1 MIPAGDGWRYQI
13 RAAAFVKT
21 SARQASTDKLSVV
34 NVPLVLLLVYT
45 VGITAFGVWIGRR
58 VRGPADFFVAGRKLT
73 WSLVGGTVLAANIG
87 AGTTVGAAGV
97 AYRDGISAWWWN
109 GAAGLG
115 TLVLALWVGPKL
127 WALAS
132 TRGHLTIGDFLEE
145 RYSATVRAVIA
156 VLIAIGTLA
165 ILAGQLIAGAAVLDV
180 VAGMPRW
187 QGVAIG
193 GVAMTLYFTAGGLLS
208 SAWVNAVQLVVLL
221 GGFIVAL
228 PMVLAKVGGA
238 TAISA
243 ASGVPD
249 TFWDPMYSAG
259 AFSGWT
265 MLILLGPGFVISPG
279 LVGKAYG
286 AESIRAL
293 KIGLSVAAIAQLIF
307 SFFPVLL
314 GMAAR
319 VNHPGHRQ
327 PERGAAHGDA
337 LRASGL
343 VGALALAAVFSAEVS
358 TCDAILF
365 MLATSSSKDLYQRF
379 VNPAATPDQ
388 VLRVARIAA
397 LIGGVLGMILAVQLA
412 TIVDALRIFYSLLGA
427 SLFVPVLG
435 ALLWPRAGAREAM
448 GGIIGGVGT
457 LLAVYFGTD
466 RTGWWDPA
474 LWGLIGSAAGFAIAA
489 AMPRAGRAAL

>member
-1 MIPAGDGWRYQI
+1 MLIPARAGGRYQI
-13 RAAAFVKT
+13 RAAALVRRREA
-21 SARQASTDKLSVV
+21 SAGQASPDKLSHV

-58 VRGPADFFVAGRKLT
+58 VRGVADFFVAGRKLT

-109 GAAGLG
+109 GAAGIG

-127 WALAS
+127 WTLAS
-132 TRGHLTIGDFLEE
+132 ASGHLTIGDYLEE
-145 RYSATVRAVIA
+145 RYNATVRAVIA

-180 VAGMPRW
+180 VAGLPRW
-187 QGVAIG
+187 QGVALG
-193 GVAMTLYFTAGGLLS
+193 GIAMTLYFTAGGLLS
-208 SAWVNAVQLVVLL
+208 SAWVNAVQLAVLL
-221 GGFIVAL
+221 GGFIIAL
-228 PMVLAKVGGA
+228 PLVLARAGGA
-238 TAISA
+238 AAISA

-265 MLILLGPGFVISPG
+265 MLILLGPVFVISPG

-286 AESIRAL
+286 AESVRAL
-293 KIGLSVAAIAQLIF
+293 KIGLSAAAIAQLLF

-319 VNHPGHRQ
+319 VNHPGLDNVNVVLPTVLLHEL
-327 PERGAAHGDA
+327 PVF
-337 LRASGL
+337 

-365 MLATSSSKDLYQRF
+365 MLATSASKDLFQRF
-379 VNPAATPDQ
+379 VNRAATSDQ

-397 LIGGVLGMILAVQLA
+397 LAGGVLGMILAVQLA
-412 TIVDALRIFYSLLGA
+412 TIVDALRIFYSLVGA

-435 ALLWPRAGAREAM
+435 GLLWPRASTRDAM

-457 LLAVYFGTD
+457 LLAVYFFTD
-466 RTGWWDPA
+466 RTGWQDPS
-474 LWGLIGSAAGFAIAA
+474 LWGLVGSALGFGASYLF
-489 AMPRAGRAAL
+489 PKQR

>member
-1 MIPAGDGWRYQI
+1 
-13 RAAAFVKT
+13 
-21 SARQASTDKLSVV
+21 V

-45 VGITAFGVWIGRR
+45 VGITVFGVWIGRR

-73 WSLVGGTVLAANIG
+73 WPLVGATVLAANIG

-132 TRGHLTIGDFLEE
+132 ARGHLTIGDFLEE
-145 RYSATVRAVIA
+145 RYSATVRALIA

-165 ILAGQLIAGAAVLDV
+165 ILAAQLIAGAAVLAV

-193 GVAMTLYFTAGGLLS
+193 GIAMTLYFTAGGLLS
-208 SAWVNAVQLVVLL
+208 SAWVNAVQLVVLI
-221 GGFIVAL
+221 GGFLIAL
-228 PMVLAKVGGA
+228 PLVLAKIGG
-238 TAISA
+238 TAAITA
-243 ASGVPD
+243 AAVPD

-265 MLILLGPGFVISPG
+265 MLILLGPSFVISPG

-286 AESIRAL
+286 AESVRAL
-293 KIGLSVAAIAQLIF
+293 KIGLSVAAVAQLVF

-319 VNHPGHRQ
+319 VNHPGLDNINLVL
-327 PERGAAHGDA
+327 PTVMLYE
-337 LRASGL
+337 LPVF

-358 TCDAILF
+358 TCDTILY

-379 VNPAATPDQ
+379 VNPAATPEQ
-388 VLRVARIAA
+388 TLRVARIAA

-427 SLFVPVLG
+427 SLLVPVLG

-466 RTGWWDPA
+466 RTGWQDPS
-474 LWGLIGSAAGFAIAA
+474 LWGLIGSAIGFLGASLL
-489 AMPRAGRAAL
+489 PKQR